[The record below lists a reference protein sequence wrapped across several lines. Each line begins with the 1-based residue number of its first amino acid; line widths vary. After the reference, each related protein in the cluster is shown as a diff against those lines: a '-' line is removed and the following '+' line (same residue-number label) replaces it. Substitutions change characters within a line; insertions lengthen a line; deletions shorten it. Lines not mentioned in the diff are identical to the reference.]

1 MTTDELLARH
11 RAVMPSWM
19 PLYYAEP
26 IEIVAGSGRRVTDAQ
41 GRSYLDFFGG
51 VLTNMLGYDVAEVN
65 EAVRRQLGTGVVHT
79 STLYL
84 IRQQVELAEK
94 IAALSGIPDARV
106 FFTNS
111 GTEANE
117 AALLVATNHR
127 RSNQILAV
135 RNSYHGRS
143 YAAMGITGHRS
154 WSASSLNP
162 LQVSWLHSADR
173 LRGLLSRLGPDEY
186 VEAAVDDLREV
197 LATQTSGDV
206 ACLIAEPIQGV
217 GGFVAPPDGL
227 FGAFKKVLDESGIL
241 LISDEVQ
248 TGWGRTGEHFWGY
261 QAHGVTPDLLTF
273 AKGIG
278 NGFALAG
285 VVGRAEVLNEV
296 HAVSFST
303 FGGNPI
309 STAAGNAVLD
319 YLLEHDLQ
327 ANAAR
332 VGAVLLAGLREL
344 ADRHA
349 IVGAVRGRGLMLGV
363 EFVRPGATEPDPAAT
378 ARVFEECRRGGL
390 LVGKGGLYGNVVR
403 MGPPLTLTEE
413 EAREALGIL
422 AEAVALADA
431 EAGAVA
437 DPAH

>member
-1 MTTDELLARH
+1 MTDDLLARH
-11 RAVMPSWM
+11 RAVLPPWM
-19 PLYYAEP
+19 PLYHAEP
-26 IEIVAGSGRRVTDAQ
+26 IELVSGSGRRVTDAQ

-51 VLTNMLGYDVAEVN
+51 VLTNMIGYDIPEIR
-65 EAVRRQLGTGVVHT
+65 EAVERQLATGIVHT

-94 IAALSGIPDARV
+94 IAERSGIPDARV

-127 RSNQILAV
+127 RSHQVLAV

-143 YAAMGITGHRS
+143 YAAMGVTGNRT
-154 WSASSLNP
+154 WSASGLNP
-162 LQVSWLHSADR
+162 LQVAWLHSADR
-173 LRGLLSRLGPDEY
+173 VRGLLARLSADERID
-186 VEAAVDDLREV
+186 AAVEDLREV

-206 ACLIAEPIQGV
+206 AALIAEPIQGV
-217 GGFVAPPDGL
+217 GGFVHPPDGL
-227 FGAFKKVLDESGIL
+227 FAAWKKVLDEHGIL
-241 LISDEVQ
+241 FIADEVQ

-285 VVGRAEVLNEV
+285 VVGRAEVLQ
-296 HAVSFST
+296 AVPGISFST

-319 YLLEHDLQ
+319 YLIAHDLQ

-332 VGAVLLAGLREL
+332 VGAILADGLRS
-344 ADRHA
+344 A
-349 IVGAVRGRGLMLGV
+349 VGGLDCVAEVRGKGLMLGV
-363 EFVRPGATEPDPAAT
+363 EFVRPGTTDPDPALT
-378 ARVFEECRRGGL
+378 NRVFEACRVGGL
-390 LVGKGGLYGNVVR
+390 LTGKGGLYGNVLR

-413 EAREALGIL
+413 EAREGLAIL
-422 AEAVALADA
+422 VDAIRSSAQVAA
-431 EAGAVA
+431 
-437 DPAH
+437 

>member
-1 MTTDELLARH
+1 
-11 RAVMPSWM
+11 M

-26 IEIVAGSGRRVTDAQ
+26 IEIVSGSGRRVTDAT
-41 GRSYLDFFGG
+41 GRTYLDFFGG
-51 VLTNMLGYDVAEVN
+51 VLTNMLGYDVAEVR
-65 EAVRRQLGTGVVHT
+65 EAVERQVRTGIVHT

-94 IAALSGIPDARV
+94 IARVSGIPDARV

-117 AALLVATNHR
+117 AALLVATNTR

-135 RNSYHGRS
+135 RNSYHGRT
-143 YAAMGITGHRS
+143 YAAMGVTGHRS
-154 WSASSLNP
+154 WSASSLSP
-162 LQVSWLHSADR
+162 LQVAWLHSGDR
-173 LRGLLSRLGPDEY
+173 LRGLMAHLDDAGH

-197 LATQTSGDV
+197 IATQTAGDV

-217 GGFVAPPDGL
+217 GGFVHPPDGL
-227 FGAFKKVLDESGIL
+227 FAGFKKVLDEHGIL

-285 VVGRAEVLNEV
+285 VVGRADVLDNV

-303 FGGNPI
+303 FGGNPVA
-309 STAAGNAVLD
+309 TAAGNAVLD
-319 YLLEHDLQ
+319 YVLDHNLQ
-327 ANAAR
+327 GNAHR
-332 VGAVLLAGLREL
+332 VGAILREGLRSAL
-344 ADRHA
+344 RDVP
-349 IVGAVRGRGLMLGV
+349 IVAEVRGKGLMLGV
-363 EFVRPGATEPDPAAT
+363 EFVRPGTTEPDAAVT
-378 ARVFEECRRGGL
+378 ARVFEQCRAGGL
-390 LVGKGGLYGNVVR
+390 LVGKGGLYGNVIR

-413 EAREALGIL
+413 EAREGLDIL
-422 AEAVALADA
+422 VAAIAAAEA
-431 EAGAVA
+431 AGV
-437 DPAH
+437 PA

>member
-1 MTTDELLARH
+1 MTDDLLARH
-11 RAVMPSWM
+11 RAVLPSWM

-26 IEIVAGSGRRVTDAQ
+26 IELVSGSGRRVTDAQ

-51 VLTNMLGYDVAEVN
+51 VLTNMIGYDIPEIR
-65 EAVRRQLGTGVVHT
+65 EAVERQLASGIVHS

-94 IAALSGIPDARV
+94 IAQRSGIPDARV

-127 RSNQILAV
+127 RSHQILAV

-143 YAAMGITGHRS
+143 YAAMGVTGNRN
-154 WSASSLNP
+154 WSASGLNP
-162 LQVSWLHSADR
+162 LQVAWLHSGDR
-173 LRGLLSRLGPDEY
+173 VRGLLARLSAEEQVD
-186 VEAAVDDLREV
+186 AAVEDLREV
-197 LATQTSGDV
+197 LATQTAGDV
-206 ACLIAEPIQGV
+206 AALIAEPIQGV
-217 GGFVAPPDGL
+217 GGFVHPPDGL
-227 FGAFKKVLDESGIL
+227 FAGWKKVLDEHGIL
-241 LISDEVQ
+241 FIADEVQ

-285 VVGRAEVLNEV
+285 VVGRAEVLESV
-296 HAVSFST
+296 PAISFST

-319 YLLEHDLQ
+319 YLVAHDLQ

-332 VGAVLLAGLREL
+332 VGAILADGLR
-344 ADRHA
+344 AS
-349 IVGAVRGRGLMLGV
+349 VGGLDCVAEVRGKGLMLGV
-363 EFVRPGATEPDPAAT
+363 EFVQPGTSEPDPPLT
-378 ARVFEECRRGGL
+378 NRVFEACRSGGL
-390 LVGKGGLYGNVVR
+390 LAGKGGLYGNVLR

-413 EAREALGIL
+413 EAREGLAIL
-422 AEAVALADA
+422 VDAIRSAAGVAA
-431 EAGAVA
+431 
-437 DPAH
+437 

>member
-1 MTTDELLARH
+1 MTDLLARH
-11 RAVMPSWM
+11 RAVLPSWM
-19 PLYYAEP
+19 PLYYDEP
-26 IEIVAGSGRRVTDAQ
+26 IELVSGSGRRVTDAQ

-51 VLTNMLGYDVAEVN
+51 VLTNMVGYDIPEIR
-65 EAVRRQLGTGVVHT
+65 EAVQRQLATGIVHS

-94 IAALSGIPDARV
+94 VARVSGIPDARV

-117 AALLVATNHR
+117 AALLVATNYR
-127 RSNQILAV
+127 RSHQILAV

-143 YAAMGITGHRS
+143 YAAMGVTGNRS
-154 WSASSLNP
+154 WSASALNP
-162 LQVSWLHSADR
+162 LQVAWLHSGER
-173 LRGLLSRLGPDEY
+173 VRGLLARLGPDEQ
-186 VEAAVDDLREV
+186 VDAAVEDLREV
-197 LATQTSGDV
+197 LATQTAGDV

-217 GGFVAPPDGL
+217 GGFVHPPDGL
-227 FGAFKKVLDESGIL
+227 FAAWKKVLDESGIL
-241 LISDEVQ
+241 FVSDEVQ

-285 VVGRAEVLNEV
+285 VVGRADVLESV
-296 HAVSFST
+296 PAISFST

-319 YLLEHDLQ
+319 YLLDHDLQ

-332 VGAVLLAGLREL
+332 VGAILADGLRS
-344 ADRHA
+344 A
-349 IVGAVRGRGLMLGV
+349 VGGLDCVAEVRGKGLMLGV
-363 EFVRPGATEPDPAAT
+363 EFVRPGTTEPDPAMT
-378 ARVFEECRRGGL
+378 VRVFEACRAGGL
-390 LVGKGGLYGNVVR
+390 LAGKGGLYGNVLR

-413 EAREALGIL
+413 EAREGLAIL
-422 AEAVALADA
+422 VDAIRSSA
-431 EAGAVA
+431 EAGA
-437 DPAH
+437 

>member
-1 MTTDELLARH
+1 MTDDDLLARH
-11 RAVMPSWM
+11 RAVLPSWM
-19 PLYYAEP
+19 PLYYDEP
-26 IEIVAGSGRRVTDAQ
+26 IEIVTGSGRRVTDAA

-51 VLTNMLGYDVAEVN
+51 VLTNMLGYDIAEVR
-65 EAVRRQLGTGVVHT
+65 EAVERQLATGVVHT

-94 IAALSGIPDARV
+94 IAQRSGIPDARV

-117 AALLVATNHR
+117 AALLVATNYR
-127 RSNQILAV
+127 RSHQILAV

-143 YAAMGITGHRS
+143 YATMGVTGNRT
-154 WSASSLNP
+154 WSASSLSP
-162 LQVSWLHSADR
+162 LQVAWLHSAER
-173 LRGLLSRLGPDEY
+173 LRGLLSRLGADEQ
-186 VEAAVDDLREV
+186 VDAAVEDLREV
-197 LATQTSGDV
+197 LATQTAGDV

-217 GGFVAPPDGL
+217 GGFVHPPDGL
-227 FGAFKKVLDESGIL
+227 FAGWKKVLDETGIL

-261 QAHGVTPDLLTF
+261 QAHGITPDLLTF

-285 VVGRAEVLNEV
+285 VVGRAEVLNAV
-296 HAVSFST
+296 PAVSFST
-303 FGGNPI
+303 FGGNPV

-319 YLLEHDLQ
+319 YLLDHDLQ

-332 VGAVLLAGLREL
+332 TGAILIDGLRAAAAGLDGVAE
-344 ADRHA
+344 
-349 IVGAVRGRGLMLGV
+349 VRGKGLMLAV
-363 EFVRPGATEPDPAAT
+363 EFVRPGTREPDPQAT
-378 ARVFEECRRGGL
+378 ARVLEACRAGGL
-390 LVGKGGLYGNVVR
+390 LVGKGGLYGNVIR

-413 EAREALGIL
+413 EAREGLAIL
-422 AEAVALADA
+422 VDAIRQVLAG
-431 EAGAVA
+431 EGGAA
-437 DPAH
+437 